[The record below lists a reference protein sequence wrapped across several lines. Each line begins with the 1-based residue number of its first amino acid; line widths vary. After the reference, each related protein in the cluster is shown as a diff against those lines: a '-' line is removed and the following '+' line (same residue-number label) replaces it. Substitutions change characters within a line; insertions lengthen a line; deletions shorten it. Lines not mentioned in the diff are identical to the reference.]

1 MYVVTGGAGFIGSV
15 LVAALAEAGL
25 GPIVIADRFGKG
37 DQWKNLVKH
46 PVSDV
51 VLPDNLL
58 DYLQD
63 NRSTLSGVF
72 HLGAS
77 SSTTETDVD
86 FILSNNFSLSRSIWD
101 FCTEAGVPLIYASSA
116 ATYGDGALGF
126 VDDNDPAALQ
136 QLRPL
141 NPYGWS
147 KKLFDDYAVAAS
159 NAGRQPPFWGG
170 LKFFNVYGPNEY
182 HKAGQRSVT
191 VQLYEQVANAA
202 HLKLFKSHNPDYSD
216 GGQMRDFVWV
226 DDCADVMVWMLKSA
240 SVAGVY
246 NCGSGTAR
254 SFNDLARAVFVAM
267 EKEPVIDYIDTPD
280 NIRDQYQYFTEA
292 DMSRLRA
299 AGYDKP
305 FTTLEDGVH
314 AYIRDYLSTDD
325 PYR

>member
-15 LVAALAEAGL
+15 LVAALADAGL
-25 GPIVIADRFGKG
+25 GPIAIADRFGTG
-37 DQWKNLVKH
+37 EQWKNLAKH

-51 VLPDNLL
+51 VQPDNLL
-58 DYLQD
+58 TYLQD
-63 NRSTLSGVF
+63 NRSILSGVF
-72 HLGAS
+72 HMGAS

-101 FCTEAGVPLIYASSA
+101 FCTEAGVPLVYASSA
-116 ATYGDGALGF
+116 ATYGDGASGF
-126 VDDNDPAALQ
+126 VDDNDPLALQ

-147 KKLFDDYAVAAS
+147 KKLFDDYAVAES
-159 NAGRQPPFWGG
+159 NAGRRPPFWGG

-182 HKAGQRSVT
+182 HKAGQRSVA
-191 VQLYEQVANAA
+191 VQLYEQVSNAA
-202 HLKLFKSHNPDYSD
+202 RVKLFKSHNPDYPD
-216 GGQMRDFVWV
+216 GGQMRDFVWA
-226 DDCADVMVWMLKSA
+226 DDCADVMVWMLNSA

-280 NIRDQYQYFTEA
+280 HIRAHYQYFTEA

-299 AGYDKP
+299 AGYDKS